1 MNRFR
6 RLLIVPAMLT
16 AANIVSAQALE
27 IATGDKNIQ
36 WPPVSTVPMTAM
48 PDGSFHV
55 ATLNVA
61 DGTYFCISDKGEEGT
76 PLRLGPAGN
85 KDLVNEGNSYYQL
98 LESPDRVEVS
108 QDIKRPAGISSID
121 EFDLWTDKARYVP
134 GQEVWIQASKFRD
147 VPGATVRYRRGADV
161 IEEHPLVQEWWAWTP
176 PADDFE
182 GYLVDVYS
190 LDADGN
196 EHIHGSIGVDV
207 SSDWKRFPRYGYTA
221 WYEPSRLD
229 GVTGDIAFLNRRHIN
244 AVQFQDWHLSHHR
257 PYCGDA
263 VYTDIARRE
272 VSLEV
277 VKKNI
282 EVQHAFNMESF
293 FYNLGFGALENAGA
307 AADGVKE
314 EWYYYRDGNHSQK
327 DYHTLPKEWKS
338 NISFVDPGNAEW
350 QAYLVGRNREVYD
363 NLDFDG
369 FQVDQVGYRGDD
381 TYDYWGNRF
390 SLCDRFPSLLKALKN
405 GHPDKRLIM
414 NSVSKYGASGIAS
427 SGVIDVCYNEC
438 WADTHSFMDL
448 YWIVFDND
456 KASGNTVRTVFANY
470 MNYDYGKGNWGKEFN
485 PHGVLLTD
493 ACIFALGAGHL
504 ELGSGGN
511 MLCNEYFPNTNLHIG
526 SGLTESITRYYD
538 FATAYETLIYDTKRE
553 LTPNITPMADTPAVS
568 VWNYQKGPQ
577 PRRIVVRGTETQ
589 KGQLVYHL
597 LNFRKVNSLSWRD
610 LKADQPEPELTTNIK
625 LSIDVDRM
633 VSRVWVAS
641 PDSDACVPV
650 ELPFVQQGNAVTVT
664 VPSLRYWSMLVFE

>member
-1 MNRFR
+1 MNCIYK
-6 RLLIVPAMLT
+6 LLMLT
-16 AANIVSAQALE
+16 ALVSATADTYAQSLE
-27 IATGDKNIQ
+27 IATGDKNMG
-36 WPPVSTVPMTAM
+36 WPPSSTTPMTVM

-55 ATLNVA
+55 AILGIS
-61 DGTYFCISDKGEEGT
+61 DGTYFRIADKSGYGT
-76 PLRLGPAGN
+76 PVSLGPSGD
-85 KDLVNEGNSYYQL
+85 KIFGTDGNSYSNLSDYH
-98 LESPDRVEVS
+98 DRIDVTTPV
-108 QDIKRPAGISSID
+108 KRPSGVSSID
-121 EFDLWTDKARYVP
+121 EFDLWTDKARYNP

-147 VPGATVRYRRGADV
+147 VPGATVRYRRGADI
-161 IEEHPLVQEWWAWTP
+161 IEEHPLVQEWWSWNP

-190 LDADGN
+190 SDGEGN

-244 AVQFQDWHLSHHR
+244 AVQFQDWHQSHHK

-282 EVQHAFNMESF
+282 EVQHAFNMKSF

-307 AADGVKE
+307 AADGVQE
-314 EWYYYRDGNHSQK
+314 HWYYFRDSNHSQK
-327 DYHTLPKEWKS
+327 DYHTLPSDWKS
-338 NISFVDPGNAEW
+338 DITFVDPGNTEW
-350 QAYLVGRNREVYD
+350 QAYLVGRNREIYD

-369 FQVDQVGYRGDD
+369 FQVDQVGSRGDD
-381 TYDYWGNRF
+381 LYDYWGNRF

-414 NSVSKYGASGIAS
+414 NSVSKYGADGIAS
-427 SGVIDVCYNEC
+427 SGVIDICYNEC

-456 KASGNTVRTVFANY
+456 KSSGNTVRTVFANY
-470 MNYDYGKGNWGKEFN
+470 MNYDYGKYNWGKEFN
-485 PHGVLLTD
+485 RHGVLLTD

-511 MLCNEYFPNTNLHIG
+511 MLCNEYFPNTNLRIG
-526 SGLTESITRYYD
+526 ADLSEAITRYYD
-538 FATAYETLIYDTKRE
+538 FATAYETLLYDTRRE
-553 LTPNITPMADTPAVS
+553 LTPSVTPLDNTPAVS
-568 VWNYQKGPQ
+568 IWNYQKGPQ
-577 PRRIVVRGTETQ
+577 PRRIVIRATETN
-589 KGQLVYHL
+589 KGQYVYHL
-597 LNFRKVNSLSWRD
+597 LNFRNVNSLSWRD
-610 LKADQPEPELTTNIK
+610 LNADQPGPEITFDIK
-625 LSIDVDRM
+625 LNIDVDRM

-641 PDSDACVPV
+641 PDSDACIPV
-650 ELPFVQQGNAVTVT
+650 ELPFTQQGNSVTVT
-664 VPSLRYWSMLVFE
+664 VPSLHYWSMLVME

>member
-1 MNRFR
+1 MKYIY
-6 RLLIVPAMLT
+6 RLLIFASILT
-16 AANIVSAQALE
+16 AADSGARSLE
-27 IATGDKNIQ
+27 IAAGDRNMS
-36 WPPVSTVPMTAM
+36 WPPASTVQMTEM
-48 PDGSFHV
+48 PDGSF
-55 ATLNVA
+55 NVA
-61 DGTYFCISDKGEEGT
+61 MLGLSAGTYFCIADRDGNGS
-76 PLRLGPAGN
+76 PVALGPSGDKNLGADGN
-85 KDLVNEGNSYYQL
+85 AFSVLASSHDKI
-98 LESPDRVEVS
+98 EVS
-108 QDIKRPAGISSID
+108 DAVRRPSGVSSID
-121 EFDLWTDKARYVP
+121 EFDLWTDKARYAP
-134 GQEVWIQASKFRD
+134 GQEVWIQASKFHE
-147 VPGATVRYRRGADV
+147 VPGAIVRYRRGADI
-161 IEEHPLVQEWWAWTP
+161 IEEHPLVQEWWPWTP

-190 LDADGN
+190 VDDNGN

-229 GVTGDIAFLNRRHIN
+229 GITGDIAFLNRRHIN

-293 FYNLGFGALENAGA
+293 FYNLGFGALEKAGA

-314 EWYYYRDGNHSQK
+314 EWYYYRDSNHSQK
-327 DYHTLPKEWKS
+327 DYHTLPSDWKS
-338 NISFVDPGNAEW
+338 DISFVDPGNAGW
-350 QAYLVGRNREVYD
+350 QAYLVDRNREVYD

-390 SLCDRFPSLLKALKN
+390 NLCDRFPSLLKALKN

-448 YWIVFDND
+448 YWIVFDNNN
-456 KASGNTVRTVFANY
+456 ASGNTVRTVFANY
-470 MNYDYGKGNWGKEFN
+470 MNYDYGKNNWGKEFN

-511 MLCNEYFPNTNLHIG
+511 MLCNEYFPNTNLRIG
-526 SGLTESITRYYD
+526 SALTEAITRYYD
-538 FATAYETLIYDTKRE
+538 FATAYETLIYDTVRE
-553 LTPNITPMADTPAVS
+553 LTPDVTPLEGTPAVS
-568 VWNYQKGPQ
+568 VWNYQRGPQ
-577 PRRIVVRGTETQ
+577 PRKIVIRGTETR

-597 LNFRKVNSLSWRD
+597 LNFRNVNSLSWRD
-610 LKADQPEPELTTNIK
+610 LNADQPEPEPVSDIR

-641 PDSDACVPV
+641 PDTDACVPL
-650 ELPFVQQGNAVTVT
+650 ELPFAQQGNAVTVT